1 VCSSDL
7 TSWPEAEVIVQVPF
21 HDVDLMAVAWH
32 GHYLKYFE
40 IARGAL
46 LDKFS
51 YNYQEM
57 KDSGYAWP
65 VIDVHLRYIKP
76 ARLGQKLRVLA
87 KLVEYD
93 LRLKISYEI
102 RDEATG
108 ERLTKG
114 HTIMVPVYIET
125 GELYLGTP
133 AVLCEK
139 LGVS

>member
-1 VCSSDL
+1 MTSDL
-7 TSWPEAEVIVQVPF
+7 TSWPEAEAIVQVPF

-65 VIDVHLRYIKP
+65 VIDVHLRYIKS
-76 ARLGQKLRVLA
+76 ARLGQKLRVIA

-114 HTIMVPVYIET
+114 HTIMVPVDIET

-133 AVLCEK
+133 TILCEK
-139 LGVS
+139 LGVA

>member
-1 VCSSDL
+1 MTSDL
-7 TSWPEAEVIVQVPF
+7 TSWPEAEAIVQVPF

-93 LRLKISYEI
+93 LRLKIAYEI

-108 ERLTKG
+108 GRLTKG
-114 HTIMVPVYIET
+114 HTIMVPVDIET

-139 LGVS
+139 LGVA

>member
-1 VCSSDL
+1 MTSDL
-7 TSWPEAEVIVQVPF
+7 TSWPEAEAIAQVPF

-57 KDSGYAWP
+57 KSSGYAWP

-114 HTIMVPVYIET
+114 HTIMVPVDIET

-133 AVLCEK
+133 IILCEK
-139 LGVS
+139 LGVT

>member
-1 VCSSDL
+1 MTSDL

>member
-1 VCSSDL
+1 MTSDL
-7 TSWPEAEVIVQVPF
+7 TSWPEAEAIVQVPF

-32 GHYLKYFE
+32 GHYLEYFE

-76 ARLGQKLRVLA
+76 ARLGQKLRVIA

-114 HTIMVPVYIET
+114 HTIMVPVDIET

-133 AVLCEK
+133 AILCEK